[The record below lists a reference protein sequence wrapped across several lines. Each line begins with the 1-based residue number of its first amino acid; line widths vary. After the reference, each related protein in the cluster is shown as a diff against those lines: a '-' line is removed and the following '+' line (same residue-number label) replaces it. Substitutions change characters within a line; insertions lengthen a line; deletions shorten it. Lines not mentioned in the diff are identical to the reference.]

1 LRSILFKAGL
11 DPEYWDALVTAL
23 WERGTAGILE
33 EQDGTRA
40 FFADADFPDDLIT
53 RHRGVIVDVRDE
65 PIPAPQSAA
74 AGCDP
79 ILIGERFFVVPPAS
93 HLPTPDGR
101 IRLAIDATTAFGT
114 GRHESTQAVMEAL
127 ETLSLRHAAVLDVGC
142 GSGILS
148 LAASALGAVRVF
160 SCDVHPDA
168 IRTAAAY
175 VSGTLFQGTID
186 AVRDCSADVVIA
198 NISAAVIDA
207 LTPDLN
213 RITREHGILLLAGF
227 TADRI
232 PAHFVPERTFENN
245 DWLCWFARPGK
256 DEAGAG
262 LQQARIREFTE
273 RWW

>member
-1 LRSILFKAGL
+1 MFKAGL

-33 EQDGTRA
+33 EQDGMRA
-40 FFADADFPDDLIT
+40 FFADPDFPGDWIA
-53 RHRGVIVDVRDE
+53 RHRDVIVDVREE
-65 PIPAPQSAA
+65 PIPALQPPAA
-74 AGCDP
+74 ECDP

-93 HLPTPDGR
+93 RLPTPDGR
-101 IRLAIDATTAFGT
+101 IRLAIDAMTAFGT

-127 ETLSLRHAAVLDVGC
+127 ETLPLGNAAVLDVGC

-175 VSGTLFQGTID
+175 VSGTLFEGTID
-186 AVRDCSADVVIA
+186 AVRGRSADIVIA

-213 RITREHGILLLAGF
+213 RITRENGFLLLAGF
-227 TADRI
+227 MADRT
-232 PAHFVPERTFENN
+232 PARFVPEQTFENN
-245 DWLCWFARPGK
+245 GWLCWLARPGK
-256 DEAGAG
+256 GEAGAG
-262 LQQARIREFTE
+262 TQQARIREFTE